1 MLGSRAHEDAPRGR
15 GEAPHATV
23 LVLTYNRLP
32 ALQRC
37 IDKIITGARL
47 PYELIV
53 VNNASTD
60 GTRDWLDSLDYSFLR
75 VFHHEQNLFVC
86 GRNTGIAFATGEFII
101 QVDDDVL
108 VAPGFDEVLLAPYE
122 NAQVGATGQE
132 GFYQDSTWGL
142 LIDDRRRP
150 RPGQF
155 CDLVMG
161 YSWSWRNLRS
171 SDRAVRVDGLAAID
185 LPGSPRFLYDWEF
198 NPFWHEESDLQL
210 QIRAAGY
217 RIMVTPEVATHRSL
231 HDWAETKADGPIT
244 GETIAARNFYKL
256 VDKWSGKDVP
266 FEGPRVGLAGPAPG
280 QMVPRP

>member
-1 MLGSRAHEDAPRGR
+1 MARSMRYSVVMLAFGDAIR
-15 GEAPHATV
+15 EASMVAALNKIRVGAT
-23 LVLTYNRLP
+23 TPQSDYE
-32 ALQRC
+32 
-37 IDKIITGARL
+37 II
-47 PYELIV
+47 I
-53 VNNASTD
+53 VNNGRVY
-60 GTRDWLDSLDYSFLR
+60 GTSDPRLEAFGDVR
-75 VFHHEQNLFVC
+75 VIHRPTNEGVC
-86 GRNTGIAFATGEFII
+86 SRNYGLELAKGEFII

-108 VAPGFDEVLLAPYE
+108 VAPGFDQVLLAPYKDP
-122 NAQVGATGQE
+122 QVGATGQE

-217 RIMVTPEVATHRSL
+217 RILCVPPIATH
-231 HDWAETKADGPIT
+231 
-244 GETIAARNFYKL
+244 
-256 VDKWSGKDVP
+256 
-266 FEGPRVGLAGPAPG
+266 
-280 QMVPRP
+280 

>member
-1 MLGSRAHEDAPRGR
+1 MRYS
-15 GEAPHATV
+15 V
-23 LVLTYNRLP
+23 VVLTRNRLE
-32 ALQRC
+32 ALKRC
-37 IDKIITGARL
+37 LDKVRAGAL
-47 PYELIV
+47 TALSDCEIIV
-53 VNNASTD
+53 VNNGSTD
-60 GTRDWLDSLDYSFLR
+60 GTRDWLDAQEGLR
-75 VFHHEQNLFVC
+75 VIHRPENEFVC
-86 GRNTGIAFATGEFII
+86 ARNHAIAVARGEFII

-108 VAPGFDEVLLAPYE
+108 VAPGFDEVMLTPYE
-122 NAQVGATGQE
+122 NGEVGATGQE